1 MLLLNGSFIFFQCQS
16 DKPPMKAADTVESV
30 RPTEPADGE
39 KMERVVT
46 AVESALQAT
55 QAVRASLRALPAAV
69 QAANEVLLDRL
80 RNDLEGMEEKQS
92 IIRDRLTSITRPEQ
106 ARKTDATLSDDQISA
121 TVPPTSAEVDD
132 FNQSIERYRAAIQ
145 EMESQI
151 SQLKAGKQQ

>member
-1 MLLLNGSFIFFQCQS
+1 
-16 DKPPMKAADTVESV
+16 
-30 RPTEPADGE
+30 
-39 KMERVVT
+39 
-46 AVESALQAT
+46 
-55 QAVRASLRALPAAV
+55 VRASLRALPAAV